1 MLIDVRHQLGNGVRS
16 AAHSDESLISKR
28 RDSLLFASLFF
39 SFTLHSS
46 TTPSTPLTLTSTL
59 NLTMF
64 TGIVEIL
71 GRITDI
77 APLDFSE
84 SGGQGFSITIGDAEE
99 ILGDC
104 HLGDSIA
111 INGKYSS
118 PWTISPPTPQYIRTV
133 QTFNWRSITNL

>member
-1 MLIDVRHQLGNGVRS
+1 
-16 AAHSDESLISKR
+16 
-28 RDSLLFASLFF
+28 
-39 SFTLHSS
+39 
-46 TTPSTPLTLTSTL
+46 
-59 NLTMF
+59 MF

-84 SGGQGFSITIGDAEE
+84 SGGQGFSITVGDAKE

-111 INGKYSS
+111 INGKD
-118 PWTISPPTPQYIRTV
+118 
-133 QTFNWRSITNL
+133 